1 MKKYTSLKEIQ
12 TLIEQ
17 KKLSVP
23 ELLDH
28 YFKRIEQHKHLNAF
42 NEVFFYSAASQAKLV
57 QEKIEAGT
65 AGKLAGMVIGIK
77 DNICYKDH
85 KVTASSKML
94 EGFVSPYSA
103 TVVERLL
110 GEDAVIIGRLNC
122 DEFAMGGS
130 NETSYYG
137 AVKNAADHDKVAGGS
152 SGGSA
157 VAVQADLCLS
167 ALGTDTGGSV
177 RQPAAFCGCIGLKP
191 TYGRISRYGV
201 IAYASSFDQV
211 GTITSSISD
220 AALLL
225 EILAGADEY
234 DSTVSKHAVPE
245 YLSGLKNSTPK
256 RIAILKETLD
266 SKALNQD
273 IKDAILKTVE
283 DLKSEGHTVEYVS
296 FDLLD
301 YLVPAY
307 YVLTTAEASSNL
319 SRYDGVHYGHR
330 NLEASSLNELY
341 KSSRAEGFGEEVKR
355 RILLG
360 TFVLS
365 AGYYDAYYQ
374 KAQQVRRLI
383 REKMEKMLGIF
394 DVVIS
399 PVTPTP
405 AFNIGENIDDPLV
418 MYMADIFTVLAS
430 LTGIPAIAV
439 PLGNNNDGLPLSV
452 QLMAR
457 HFGEQELLSLAHA
470 FLSKKNAE
478 PLTDQA
484 N

>member
-1 MKKYTSLKEIQ
+1 MKKYSSLSEIQ
-12 TLIEQ
+12 SLIAQ
-17 KKLSVP
+17 KKLSLS

-28 YFKRIEQHKHLNAF
+28 YFKQIESHQHLNAF
-42 NEVFFYSAASQAKLV
+42 NEVFFYSAAAQAQAV
-57 QEKIEAGT
+57 QERIDQGT

-77 DNICYKDH
+77 DNISYKDH
-85 KVTASSKML
+85 EVTASSKML
-94 EGFVSPYSA
+94 EGFVSPYSS
-103 TVVERLL
+103 TVVARLL
-110 GEDAVIIGRLNC
+110 AEDAIIIGRLNC

-137 AVKNAADHDKVAGGS
+137 VVKNAADTSRVAGGS

-211 GTITSSISD
+211 GTITSSVSD
-220 AALLL
+220 AAILL
-225 EILAGADEY
+225 EVLAGADDY
-234 DSTVSKHAVPE
+234 DSTVSQKEVPD
-245 YLSGLKNSTPK
+245 YKAGLSTGGVK
-256 RIAILKETLD
+256 RIAVLKETLESEALD
-266 SKALNQD
+266 PEIKA
-273 IKDAILKTVE
+273 AILAAIE
-283 DLKSEGHTVEYVS
+283 RFKSQGHTVEYVS

-330 NLEASSLNELY
+330 NTEAGNLNDLY
-341 KSSRAEGFGEEVKR
+341 KTSRAEGFGEEVKR

-383 REKMEKMLGIF
+383 REKMEGLLVDF
-394 DVVIS
+394 DVILS

-405 AFNIGENIDDPLV
+405 PFKIGENIEDPLV

-430 LTGIPAIAV
+430 LTGIPAIAI
-439 PLGNNNDGLPLSV
+439 PLGNNKEGLPLSL
-452 QLMAR
+452 QLMAK
-457 HFGEQELLSLAHA
+457 HFKEQELLSLSHT
-470 FLSKKNAE
+470 FL
-478 PLTDQA
+478 T
-484 N
+484 

>member
-1 MKKYTSLKEIQ
+1 MKKYTSLIEIQ
-12 TLIEQ
+12 GKLTHKTL
-17 KKLSVP
+17 KLQ
-23 ELLDH
+23 ELLSY
-28 YFKRIEQHKHLNAF
+28 YFEQIKINQHLNAF
-42 NEVFFYSAASQAKLV
+42 NEVFFDSATKQANFV
-57 QEKIEAGT
+57 QQKIDNGT
-65 AGKLAGMVIGIK
+65 QGKLAGMVIGIK

-94 EGFVSPYSA
+94 ENFVSPYSS
-103 TVVERLL
+103 TVVNRLL
-110 GEDAVIIGRLNC
+110 QEDAIIIGRLNC

-130 NETSYYG
+130 NETSYFG
-137 AVKNAADHDKVAGGS
+137 VVKNAIDEERVAGGS

-157 VAVQADLCLS
+157 VAVQADMCLS

-177 RQPAAFCGCIGLKP
+177 RQPAAFCGNIGFKP

-211 GTITSSISD
+211 GTITSSVTD

-225 EILAGADEY
+225 EVLAGVDDS
-234 DSTVSKHAVPE
+234 DSTVSSIPVPNYSQNLTQGGNKKLAVLRE
-245 YLSGLKNSTPK
+245 TIENEALDSEIKT
-256 RIAILKETLD
+256 AILNSIEKF
-266 SKALNQD
+266 KAQ
-273 IKDAILKTVE
+273 
-283 DLKSEGHTVEYVS
+283 GHSVEYVS

-319 SRYDGVHYGHR
+319 SRYDGVHYGYR
-330 NLEASSLNELY
+330 NTQAESLNILY
-341 KSSRAEGFGEEVKR
+341 KKSRAEGFGEEVKR

-383 REKMEKMLGIF
+383 RDK
-394 DVVIS
+394 VVGLLNDYDFLLS

-405 AFNIGENIDDPLV
+405 AFKIGENIQDPLV
-418 MYMADIFTVLAS
+418 MYMADIYTVLAS
-430 LTGIPAIAV
+430 LAGIPAIAL
-439 PLGNNNDGLPLSV
+439 PIGNNKNGLPLSV
-452 QLMAR
+452 QLMTK
-457 HFGEQELLSLAHA
+457 HFNEQELLNLSHR
-470 FLSKKNAE
+470 FLT
-478 PLTDQA
+478 P
-484 N
+484 

>member
-1 MKKYTSLKEIQ
+1 MILKKYSSLQEIQ
-12 TLIEQ
+12 TLIGQ
-17 KKLSVP
+17 KKLSLP
-23 ELLDH
+23 ELLAH
-28 YFKRIEQHKHLNAF
+28 YFEQIEKHKHLNAF
-42 NEVFFYSAASQAKLV
+42 NEVFFYSAEIQAKRV
-57 QEKIEAGT
+57 QQKMEAGT

-85 KVTASSKML
+85 QVTASSKML

-103 TVVERLL
+103 TVIERLIN
-110 GEDAVIIGRLNC
+110 EDAVIIGRLNC

-137 AVKNAADHDKVAGGS
+137 PVKNAADSDKVAGGS

-211 GTITSSISD
+211 GTITSSVSD
-220 AALLL
+220 AAVLL
-225 EILAGADEY
+225 EVLAGADDF
-234 DSTVSKHAVPE
+234 DSTVSKQAVPD
-245 YLSGLKNSTPK
+245 YSSLMKNAAPK
-256 RIAILKETLD
+256 NIAVLKETLESD
-266 SKALNQD
+266 ALDPQ
-273 IKDAILKTVE
+273 IKEAILKAIE
-283 DLKSEGHTVEYVS
+283 KFKAQGHTITYVS

-330 NLEASSLNELY
+330 NLEAASLNDLY
-341 KSSRAEGFGEEVKR
+341 KQSRAEGFGEEVKR

-383 REKMEKMLGIF
+383 REKMEEMLSNF
-394 DVVIS
+394 DIVIS

-405 AFNIGENIDDPLV
+405 AFNIGENMDDPLV

-430 LTGIPAIAV
+430 LTGIPAIAI
-439 PLGNNNDGLPLSV
+439 PLGNNMEGLPLSL

-457 HFGEQELLSLAHA
+457 HFGEQDLLSLSHT
-470 FLSKKNAE
+470 FLSAK
-478 PLTDQA
+478 DVD
-484 N
+484 

>member
-1 MKKYTSLKEIQ
+1 LKKYNSLSEIQ
-12 TLIEQ
+12 AFIA
-17 KKLSVP
+17 KKELSLTD
-23 ELLDH
+23 LLDY
-28 YFKRIEQHKHLNAF
+28 YFTQIDTQKHLNVF
-42 NEVFFYSAASQAKLV
+42 NEVFVDSAKKQAVSV
-57 QEKIEAGT
+57 QQKIENGT

-77 DNICYKDH
+77 DNILYKDH
-85 KVTASSKML
+85 ITTASSKML
-94 EGFVSPYSA
+94 EGFISPYSS
-103 TVVERLL
+103 TVVTRLIQ
-110 GEDAVIIGRLNC
+110 EDAIIIGRTNC

-137 AVKNAADHDKVAGGS
+137 TVRNAADTERVAGGS

-157 VAVQADLCLS
+157 VAVQADMCLA

-177 RQPAAFCGCIGLKP
+177 RQPAAFCGCFGLKP

-211 GTITSSISD
+211 GPITSSVSD

-225 EILAGADEY
+225 EVLAGADED
-234 DSTVSKHAVPE
+234 DSTVSRLPVPSYLAEMDSASPKKIAV
-245 YLSGLKNSTPK
+245 
-256 RIAILKETLD
+256 LKETLE
-266 SKALNQD
+266 SEALD
-273 IKDAILKTVE
+273 TEIKGAILKAIDE
-283 DLKSEGHTVEYVS
+283 FKAQGHTVEYVS

-307 YVLTTAEASSNL
+307 YVLTAAEASSNL

-330 NLEASSLNELY
+330 NLQAENLNQLY
-341 KSSRAEGFGEEVKR
+341 KKSRAEGFGEEVKR

-383 REKMEKMLGIF
+383 REKIETLFTDF
-394 DVVIS
+394 DVILT
-399 PVTPTP
+399 PVAPTP
-405 AFNIGENIDDPLV
+405 PFKIGENIQDPLV

-430 LTGIPAIAV
+430 LTGVPAIAI
-439 PLGNNNDGLPLSV
+439 PLGNNKLGLPLSL
-452 QLMAR
+452 QLMGK
-457 HFGEQELLSLAHA
+457 HFEEGALLSISKSFNTLAQ
-470 FLSKKNAE
+470 
-478 PLTDQA
+478 PGP
-484 N
+484 